1 MEEVE
6 LDSEELLDQQGDVEA
21 EDELEVEKIETL
33 DDNANS
39 ENFINS
45 SWSTSPCSSVSSSSF
60 IM

>member
-6 LDSEELLDQQGDVEA
+6 VDSEELLDQQGDVEA

-45 SWSTSPCSSVSSSSF
+45 S
-60 IM
+60 

>member
-33 DDNANS
+33 DDYANS

-45 SWSTSPCSSVSSSSF
+45 S
-60 IM
+60 